1 MEAAK
6 ILTVDDDPLV
16 QFDLRQILERAGFI
30 VCSTARD
37 GVEAVER
44 AREHKPDLIVMDI
57 GLPRLDGVAATER
70 ILEERDVPVVAL
82 TGRSDRAALLRAA
95 DAGAVRHIVKPFSET
110 VLVETLSDVLA
121 ERHARREQEF
131 EHHHLR
137 VMIEAM
143 SRRGCSE
150 REIAAAVEEATGTRT
165 ASPRCGNL
173 KRRLGGRL
181 GWRHSVVINERDDP

>member
-16 QFDLRQILERAGFI
+16 QFDLRQILEHAGFI

-44 AREHKPDLIVMDI
+44 AREHRPDLIVMDI

-82 TGRSDRAALLRAA
+82 TGRSDRAALARAA
-95 DAGAVRHIVKPFSET
+95 DAGAVRHIVKPFNEST
-110 VLVETLSDVLA
+110 LVETLSDVLA
-121 ERHARREQEF
+121 ERHARREQEL

-150 REIAAAVEEATGTRT
+150 REIAAAVEESTGMRT
-165 ASPRCGNL
+165 ALRTGSL
-173 KRRLGGRL
+173 KRRLAGMLGR
-181 GWRHSVVINERDDP
+181 GDP